1 VVEEQLVFK
10 VRYAV
15 ALDVTALR
23 PFHFLK
29 SKHLLLCPLSPL
41 TETKGVT
48 KVLDNFQGGVGT
60 EHKSK

>member
-1 VVEEQLVFK
+1 VVAEQLVFK

-29 SKHLLLCPLSPL
+29 SEHLTVMSSVLS
-41 TETKGVT
+41 
-48 KVLDNFQGGVGT
+48 Q
-60 EHKSK
+60 